1 MGYEAIRNRMKI
13 FSRARHQIVGLFFL
27 LTVTL
32 FSLDA
37 HADEGGVPFWLSGQY
52 ASMAAVP
59 MATGWSLVAMPYSY
73 NGSADKSKTFQRGQ
87 SINAGLSARES
98 FVLMQLGYVAEEKIL
113 GGQPYIGFGWGPG
126 ANTTTASVSVTHP
139 NVQFNRA
146 NTSNGATDIY
156 PLASLTWN
164 SGNNNYKTYITGDI
178 PVGTYNSTSLSSIGI
193 GHAAID
199 AGGGYTYLNTIT
211 GLEFSGVLGA
221 TYNWI
226 NPQTNYQN
234 GIDSHLDWSVSQF
247 ISQNWQVGIAGYAYY
262 QLTAD
267 SGSGDRVGAF
277 KSRVAAIGPQ
287 IGYLFNIGK
296 NPAYINLRA
305 YKEYWA
311 QNRVEG
317 YATIATISIPLGK

>member
-1 MGYEAIRNRMKI
+1 MHSQICNRSLGI
-13 FSRARHQIVGLFFL
+13 FSKLLLISISFFSSQSVL
-27 LTVTL
+27 
-32 FSLDA
+32 
-37 HADEGGVPFWLSGQY
+37 ADEGGVPFWMSGQY

-59 MATGWSLVAMPYSY
+59 MATGWSLVAMPYVYSG
-73 NGSADKSKTFQRGQ
+73 NADKSKSFQHGT

-98 FVLMQLGYVAEEKIL
+98 LVLMQLGYVAEEKIL
-113 GGQPYIGFGWGPG
+113 GGQPYLGVGWGPG
-126 ANTTTASVSVTHP
+126 TNTTTASVSVVNPST
-139 NVQFNRA
+139 QLNRS
-146 NTSNGATDIY
+146 NTSNGSTDIY

-164 SGNNNYKTYITGDI
+164 QGNNNFKTYVTGDI
-178 PVGTYNSTSLSSIGI
+178 PVGTYSPTSLAAIGI

-199 AGGGYTYLNTIT
+199 AGGGYTYLNNTT

-221 TYNWI
+221 TYNWM
-226 NPQTNYQN
+226 NTQTNYKN

-247 ISQNWQVGIAGYAYY
+247 VSQNWQVGIAGYGYY

-277 KSRVAAIGPQ
+277 KSRIAAVGPQ
-287 IGYLFNIGK
+287 IGYLFNLGK
-296 NPAYINLRA
+296 NQAYINLRA
-305 YKEYWA
+305 YKEFWA

>member
-1 MGYEAIRNRMKI
+1 MHSQICKRSLGI
-13 FSRARHQIVGLFFL
+13 FSKLLLISISFFSSQSVL
-27 LTVTL
+27 
-32 FSLDA
+32 
-37 HADEGGVPFWLSGQY
+37 ADEGGVPFWMSGQY

-59 MATGWSLVAMPYSY
+59 MATGWSLVAMPYVYSG
-73 NGSADKSKTFQRGQ
+73 NADKSKSFQHGT

-98 FVLMQLGYVAEEKIL
+98 LVLIQLGYVAEEKIL
-113 GGQPYIGFGWGPG
+113 GGQPYLGVGWGPG
-126 ANTTTASVSVTHP
+126 TNTTTASVSVVNPST
-139 NVQFNRA
+139 QLNRS
-146 NTSNGATDIY
+146 NTSNGSTDIY

-164 SGNNNYKTYITGDI
+164 QGNNNFKTYVTGDI
-178 PVGTYNSTSLSSIGI
+178 PVGTYSPTSLAAIGI

-199 AGGGYTYLNTIT
+199 AGGGYTYLNNTT

-221 TYNWI
+221 TYNWM
-226 NPQTNYQN
+226 NNQTNYKN

-247 ISQNWQVGIAGYAYY
+247 LSQNWQVGIAGYVYY

-277 KSRVAAIGPQ
+277 KSQVAAIGPQ

-296 NPAYINLRA
+296 KQAYINLRA
-305 YKEYWA
+305 YKEFWA

-317 YATIATISIPLGK
+317 YAMISTISIPLGK